1 MKPRQF
7 VAPSAR
13 QALAMV
19 RREIGPDAVIIHNKA
34 VAEGVAVTAIA
45 EADLAAMDVSA
56 ETTTFAQPAVQQAAG
71 GAVDANTV
79 SGAVAPDAGM
89 STVQFQQ
96 FTNERKAQR
105 TQIASVVRA
114 TTQEQRVAMTDRAAT
129 DELLSP
135 ATADPSGNENRNSTA
150 EQASHHPV
158 DELTREIRS
167 TEPHSNTRFEYKQ
180 SDPVQAVPE
189 WSREETDVTP
199 EMQRMVH
206 ELRKMRSFISQ
217 QFSALAWVDGVRR
230 TPEQA
235 ALLRLMIEGGF
246 SARLARVLVGRLP
259 DSLTSESA
267 HGWLQQ
273 SLVRNLRCA
282 CFDDGLLERGGVF
295 ALVGPTGVGK
305 TTSAAKLAAR
315 FAARHGADAVG
326 LISADAY
333 RIAGQDQLIRYGRM
347 IGAAVHTARDAED
360 LGVQLDRLQDK
371 ALVLIDTAGLGQRD
385 PRVSGLLTDLSQGA
399 VQRLMVVS
407 ASAQAE
413 VLDETLDA
421 YRAEQAAGIVLT
433 KTDEACLLGGALD
446 VLIRQRLPL
455 LAVGTGQR
463 VPEDWASP
471 DPNALISQALSMAGR
486 AGQDLND
493 IELTMLM
500 QRVESQAGGP
510 INQGERSNDA

>member
-1 MKPRQF
+1 
-7 VAPSAR
+7 
-13 QALAMV
+13 MV
-19 RREIGPDAVIIHNKA
+19 RREIGPDAVIIQNKA

-45 EADLAAMDVSA
+45 EADLALMEVPA
-56 ETTTFAQPAVQQAAG
+56 ETIVVAEPTVQQA
-71 GAVDANTV
+71 V
-79 SGAVAPDAGM
+79 SGAADASTISATAAADTGM

-96 FTNERKAQR
+96 FANERKAQR
-105 TQIASVVRA
+105 SRVSSVVQA
-114 TTQEQRVAMTDRAAT
+114 TTQEQRVGMTHRSVAG
-129 DELLSP
+129 EVFSP
-135 ATADPSGNENRNSTA
+135 ATTDPSGGANRN
-150 EQASHHPV
+150 PV
-158 DELTREIRS
+158 ADRSDQHLADELTREIRS
-167 TEPHSNTRFEYKQ
+167 SEPHSNTRFEYKK
-180 SDPVQAVPE
+180 SDPVQTVPE
-189 WSREETDVTP
+189 WSREETDATP
-199 EMQRMVH
+199 EMQRMVY

-259 DSLTSESA
+259 DNLTSESA

-471 DPNALISQALSMAGR
+471 DPDALINQALSMAGR

-500 QRVESQAGGP
+500 QRVESQANGP
-510 INQGERSNDA
+510 LNQGARSNDA